1 MTFLNKSRVEIMA
14 DILQRAVTGA
24 KKTWLLYSANL
35 SYSQHQKYIST
46 LVELGLLSKMN
57 GLYTTTK
64 KGMDFITS
72 YQTLTSLLGET
83 FSMTAEAKR
92 ELAKRSRDVL
102 KVRYP
107 SPETTML
114 KLKFLTPLMVEGTF
128 SLQVTART

>member
-1 MTFLNKSRVEIMA
+1 LTFLNRSRFEIMA

-46 LVELGLLSKMN
+46 LVELGLLSKNN
-57 GLYTTTK
+57 GLYTTTQ

-92 ELAKRSRDVL
+92 ELAKKKSRRIDGALSLSRNDDV
-102 KVRYP
+102 
-107 SPETTML
+107 ETEVLDT
-114 KLKFLTPLMVEGTF
+114 TDG
-128 SLQVTART
+128 

>member
-1 MTFLNKSRVEIMA
+1 MTFLNRSRFEIMA

-46 LVELGLLSKMN
+46 LVELGLLSKNN
-57 GLYTTTK
+57 GLYTTTQ

-72 YQTLTSLLGET
+72 YQKLTSLLGET

-92 ELAKRSRDVL
+92 ELAKKKSRRIDGALSVSGNDDV
-102 KVRYP
+102 
-107 SPETTML
+107 ETEVLDT
-114 KLKFLTPLMVEGTF
+114 TDG
-128 SLQVTART
+128 

>member
-1 MTFLNKSRVEIMA
+1 LTFLNRSRFEIMA

-46 LVELGLLSKMN
+46 LVELGLLSKNN
-57 GLYTTTK
+57 GLYTTTQ

-72 YQTLTSLLGET
+72 YQKLTSLLGET

-92 ELAKRSRDVL
+92 ELAKKKSRRIDGALSVSGNDDV
-102 KVRYP
+102 
-107 SPETTML
+107 ETEVLDT
-114 KLKFLTPLMVEGTF
+114 TDG
-128 SLQVTART
+128 

>member
-1 MTFLNKSRVEIMA
+1 MTFLNRSRFEIMA

-92 ELAKRSRDVL
+92 ELAKKKSRRIDGALSISGNDDV
-102 KVRYP
+102 
-107 SPETTML
+107 ETEVLDT
-114 KLKFLTPLMVEGTF
+114 TDG
-128 SLQVTART
+128 

>member
-1 MTFLNKSRVEIMA
+1 MTFLNRSRFEIMA

-46 LVELGLLSKMN
+46 LVELGLLLKNN
-57 GLYTTTK
+57 GLYTTTQ

-72 YQTLTSLLGET
+72 YQKLTSLLGET

-92 ELAKRSRDVL
+92 ELAKKKSRRIDGALSVSGNDDV
-102 KVRYP
+102 
-107 SPETTML
+107 ETEVLDT
-114 KLKFLTPLMVEGTF
+114 TDD
-128 SLQVTART
+128 

>member
-1 MTFLNKSRVEIMA
+1 LTFLNRSRFEIMA

-57 GLYTTTK
+57 GLYTTTQ

-72 YQTLTSLLGET
+72 YETLTSLLGET

-92 ELAKRSRDVL
+92 ELAKKKSRRIAGALSISGNDDV
-102 KVRYP
+102 
-107 SPETTML
+107 ETEVL
-114 KLKFLTPLMVEGTF
+114 D
-128 SLQVTART
+128 TADG

>member
-1 MTFLNKSRVEIMA
+1 MA

-92 ELAKRSRDVL
+92 ELAKKKSRRIDGALSVSGNDDV
-102 KVRYP
+102 
-107 SPETTML
+107 ETEVLDT
-114 KLKFLTPLMVEGTF
+114 TDG
-128 SLQVTART
+128 

>member
-1 MTFLNKSRVEIMA
+1 MTFLNRSRFEIMA

-92 ELAKRSRDVL
+92 ELAKKKSRRIDGALSVSGNDDV
-102 KVRYP
+102 
-107 SPETTML
+107 ETEVLDT
-114 KLKFLTPLMVEGTF
+114 TDG
-128 SLQVTART
+128 